1 MAVSIGTL
9 FATLRLRD
17 VFSTQLEQA
26 GKNLQKWS
34 RKQERTFRRMGDTG
48 RAMTTG
54 ITLPV
59 AALGA
64 AVGKTA
70 IDFETAFTGVLKTV
84 GDATDEFGNLTTVG
98 ETLRTGLREMAL
110 EMPITANELAS
121 IAENAGQ
128 LGIESGAILEFTQVM
143 AKLGV
148 TTNLSSTEAAQA
160 LARIANITEMSADD
174 FERLGSTI
182 VSLGNNFATNEAEIA
197 EFGLRLAGAG
207 NIAGM
212 SEADFLAIGA
222 AVASVGVKAEAG
234 GTAIS
239 KAITKMQEAVLM
251 GGEQL
256 DVFAATA
263 GMTAD
268 EFQTLFGDP
277 NSGAA
282 NAFAMFV
289 QGLGRQ
295 GDQALF
301 TLKALGLDAMRTGMS
316 MKNLAGAGELITE
329 TLENG
334 RTAWD
339 ENIALQ
345 VEADLRFRTTASQL
359 KMLMNNITEAA
370 LVVGDALKP
379 AFDDVMV
386 VLREDVLP
394 AIKDLSNRFAALT
407 PETQKSILTWAALVA
422 ALGPVLLV
430 IGQVGL
436 GITGLVGMFGGL
448 GRMIGRFIGVLLGL
462 GNSLIGIRVGLAAL
476 AVKAKIVALAV
487 AAMSAPLWAWIAVIA
502 AAGAAVYVFRDKIA
516 AGFKHIIDWIKS
528 LADSAAQFI
537 GFDPIFADVP
547 QLTEDASDGLDQVT
561 AAFDETVAAS
571 EGMQEQTDTLARQL
585 NNLRTQTDTVV
596 VATQELTDAQKEAAK
611 AQKAFEDAVSSAV
624 DEIRGVPARARLR
637 ELISTW
643 DKLEESEKSSVQAL
657 KFFGPELDR
666 VTEALGPQ
674 ALTGELWTA
683 HVAFQNL
690 NRESL
695 PKFLTV
701 MPSVR
706 TQTEGVAT
714 SLTKSTSALGGFF
727 GSFKTGFKGM
737 LSGMTGGKNSL
748 GGFMAQL
755 GVGLQQG
762 LGGILSG
769 GLSTAISAGVGLATK
784 GIKKLGGWIGG
795 LFGRKS
801 KEEKEREAAAAKA
814 AKDTAERIKTLTAE
828 ATQGLRELT
837 AEAQRSGELLP
848 SHLAPYLETL
858 REAGK
863 ITNADKLALMELAE
877 EAHVDFEGMQSAA
890 EKYGIEL
897 SKLGPAFDDARLR
910 RAAIALARDWDI
922 LTKGGTDVQVVIDG
936 MSDEVQ
942 ELVNDALHAGRQI
955 PANLRPVLDQMIQA
969 GVLTDLEG
977 EKLTDLSQLDFATPI
992 TQKFDE
998 LIAKISEMID
1008 KLAGPTNS
1016 ATEATAQLTQDLNN
1030 LPDPRVS
1037 IAFDYDIPDF
1047 NFGPHDVQLP
1057 GFQRG
1062 TNGFRDFGAGTPVV
1076 LHGREAV
1083 VPEGQTVPGVSSAT
1097 DQALMDELNGLR
1109 AEMRTL
1115 PLHIRDAILLAN

>member
-17 VFSTQLEQA
+17 VFSTQLERA

-98 ETLRTGLREMAL
+98 DNLRTGLREMAL

-128 LGIESGAILEFTQVM
+128 LGIESGAILDFTEVM

-345 VEADLRFRTTASQL
+345 VEADLRFKTTASQL

-394 AIKDLSNRFAALT
+394 AIKDLSNRFAELT
-407 PETQKSILTWAALVA
+407 PETQKSILKWAALVA

-436 GITGLVGMFGGL
+436 GITGLVGMFAGL
-448 GRMIGRFIGVLLGL
+448 GSMIGRFIGVLLGL
-462 GNSLIGIRVGLAAL
+462 GNSLIGIRVGLAAM

-516 AGFKHIIDWIKS
+516 AGFKHIIDWVKS
-528 LADSAAQFI
+528 LTDSVAQFL

-547 QLTEDASDGLDQVT
+547 KLTENASDGLDQVT
-561 AAFDETVAAS
+561 DAFDQTVSAADD
-571 EGMQEQTDTLARQL
+571 MQGQTTSLADQL
-585 NNLRTQTDTVV
+585 SNLRTQTDAVV
-596 VATQELTDAQKEAAK
+596 ETTEELTEAQKEAAK

-624 DEIRGVPARARLR
+624 DEIRGIPTRARLR
-637 ELISTW
+637 ELTAAW
-643 DKLEESEKSSVQAL
+643 DELEESERFSIQTL

-666 VTEALGPQ
+666 VIDKLGPG
-674 ALTGELWTA
+674 ALRGELFQA
-683 HVAFQNL
+683 HVAFHNL

-695 PKFLTV
+695 PQFLTTAA
-701 MPSVR
+701 SV
-706 TQTEGVAT
+706 TGVTENLSQ
-714 SLTKSTSALGGFF
+714 SLKKTTDSASGFF
-727 GSFKTGFKGM
+727 GSFKTGIKGM
-737 LSGMTGGKNSL
+737 MEGMTGGKGV
-748 GGFMAQL
+748 GGFMSKL
-755 GVGLQQG
+755 GGGLMQG

-814 AKDTAERIKTLTAE
+814 AQDAAERIARLTAE
-828 ATQGLRELT
+828 ATQGLRDLT

-848 SHLAPYLETL
+848 SHLEPYLETL

-863 ITNADKLALMELAE
+863 ITTEQKTALMELAE
-877 EAHVDFEGMQSAA
+877 EAHVDFEGMKSAA

-910 RAAIALARDWDI
+910 RAAAALVQDWDI

-942 ELVNDALHAGRQI
+942 ELVNDALKAGRQI
-955 PANLRPVLDQMIQA
+955 PANMQPILDQMIQA

-992 TQKFDE
+992 TQKFDQ
-998 LIAKISEMID
+998 LITKIDEMID
-1008 KLAGPTNS
+1008 KLAGPSGS
-1016 ATEATAQLTQDLNN
+1016 ATAATQQLHRELDN

-1037 IAFDYDIPDF
+1037 VSFDYDIPDF
-1047 NFGPHDVQLP
+1047 DFGSHNFQLP
-1057 GFQRG
+1057 GFARG
-1062 TNGFRDFGAGTPVV
+1062 TNGFVDFGRGTPVM

-1083 VPEGQTVPGVSSAT
+1083 VPEGQAVPGVSTAT

-1109 AEMRTL
+1109 ADMRTL